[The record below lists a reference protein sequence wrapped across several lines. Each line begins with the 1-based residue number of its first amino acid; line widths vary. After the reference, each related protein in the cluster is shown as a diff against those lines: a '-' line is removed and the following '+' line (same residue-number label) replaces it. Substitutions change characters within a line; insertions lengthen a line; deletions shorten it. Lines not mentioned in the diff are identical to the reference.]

1 MKPLSRRPFA
11 CLLTALAVL
20 MIVTRFHHFGTVIH
34 LPDASMAV
42 FFLGGLYLGRN
53 ALRGHLAF
61 AGFMAM
67 AVLID
72 WVAISQAGVSDF
84 CVTPAYSFLLP
95 AYAVLWY
102 GGRLYAPRLQSSAG
116 SLLGLGAVALLS
128 ASLSFAISNGGFY
141 WFGGRYAQ
149 PHFAEY
155 VARAWEWGPLFVRTT
170 MVYIVVAAFA
180 HVLLVWALRS
190 RDAKQAARA

>member
-1 MKPLSRRPFA
+1 MQPFSRRSFA
-11 CLLTALAVL
+11 IVLTVLAVL
-20 MIVTRFHHFGTVIH
+20 MIVTRFHHFGTAIH

-42 FFLGGLYLGRN
+42 FFVGGLYLRK
-53 ALRGHLAF
+53 HLAF
-61 AGFMAM
+61 VGFMAL

-72 WVAISQAGVSDF
+72 WVAIEQAGVSDF

-102 GGRLYAPRLQSSAG
+102 GGRLYAPRLQSNAG
-116 SLLGLGAVALLS
+116 SLLGLGAVALLG

-155 VARAWEWGPLFVRTT
+155 VARAWQWGPLFVRTT
-170 MVYIVVAAFA
+170 MLYIAVAAVA
-180 HVLLVWALRS
+180 HVVLGLALRS
-190 RDAKQAARA
+190 RGARQTTGA

>member
-1 MKPLSRRPFA
+1 M
-11 CLLTALAVL
+11 AL
-20 MIVTRFHHFGTVIH
+20 
-34 LPDASMAV
+34 
-42 FFLGGLYLGRN
+42 
-53 ALRGHLAF
+53 
-61 AGFMAM
+61 

-72 WVAISQAGVSDF
+72 WVAIEHAGVSDF

-102 GGRLYAPRLQSSAG
+102 GGRLYAPRLRSNAG

-155 VARAWEWGPLFVRTT
+155 VARAWQWGPLFVRTT
-170 MVYIVVAAFA
+170 MAYIAVAAVA
-180 HVLLVWALRS
+180 HVLLGLALRS
-190 RDAKQAARA
+190 RGARQTAGT